1 MLKLNHKK
9 LEVWKAS
16 IELVTDIYRITNS
29 FPISE
34 LYGLVNQVRRAAIS
48 VPSNISEGAARKS
61 AAERRR
67 FFEISRSSL
76 SEIDTNVVGR
86 YYCEFEMIG
95 TKGKNT
101 FPARRHD
108 PRQVVVLIEDD
119 GNNA

>member
-61 AAERRR
+61 ANERKR
-67 FFEISRSSL
+67 FYEISRSSL
-76 SEIDTNVVGR
+76 SEVDTQLEIAFNLGFIEKDDLLSER
-86 YYCEFEMIG
+86 MNYLFALLS
-95 TKGKNT
+95 N
-101 FPARRHD
+101 
-108 PRQVVVLIEDD
+108 LILKTV
-119 GNNA
+119 